1 MSDEIIETVEET
13 VDAQPKRG
21 RPKKVELPE
30 TTMDDIESIEEVV
43 EEVVVNKQETE
54 ENNVV
59 ESKKEE
65 QAETTP
71 ISKPETKEEPKHKY
85 HTANY
90 LHKKGEEVYLVHFSG
105 QSDEQIFGTIIE
117 KYIFRPFK
125 TRVREVLIDENN
137 SISYRLD
144 SCQGCFTERLVT
156 KTLEECKKICDI
168 KNMRQ

>member
-1 MSDEIIETVEET
+1 MSDEIKEVVEET
-13 VDAQPKRG
+13 AEPQIKRG

-43 EEVVVNKQETE
+43 EEQVVE
-54 ENNVV
+54 EINVV
-59 ESKKEE
+59 ESEKQE

-71 ISKPETKEEPKHKY
+71 ISKPEVKDEPKHKY
-85 HTANY
+85 YTANY

-125 TRVREVLIDENN
+125 TTVREVLIDENN

-144 SCQGCFTERLVT
+144 SCQGCFAERLVT

-168 KNMRQ
+168 KNLRQ